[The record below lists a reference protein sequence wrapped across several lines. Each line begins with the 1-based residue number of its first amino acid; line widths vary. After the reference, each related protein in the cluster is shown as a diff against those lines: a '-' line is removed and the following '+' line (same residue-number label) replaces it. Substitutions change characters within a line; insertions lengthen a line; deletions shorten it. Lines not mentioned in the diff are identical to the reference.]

1 MMDLKDKVAIV
12 TGGNGELGGAICM
25 RLAKEGASIA
35 LTYRADER
43 EAQEVVEAVQ
53 AISGTAMA
61 DAVDITDYEAV
72 SEFVKRVVAKWGRLD
87 ILVNAVGAKDPAP
100 IFEMTREQFD
110 HVLDVNLKG
119 YFNYIRAS
127 APVFQEQRGGKV
139 VNVASLEALT
149 GEADLNDVV
158 ARSGVIGLT
167 LSAARE
173 LGAFDVNVNAVA
185 PGMVETR
192 ALKKTPSEEVKKAIS
207 RSVLGRLAKPEEVAD
222 VVLFLCS
229 RKARHITGEV
239 IRVDGGQ
246 HL

>member
-1 MMDLKDKVAIV
+1 MFKDKVAIV

-25 RLAKEGASIA
+25 RLARERAKIA
-35 LTYRADER
+35 LTYRADKK
-43 EAQEVVEAVQ
+43 EANEVVEAIA
-53 AISGTAMA
+53 AISGTALA
-61 DAVDITDYEAV
+61 EAVDITDYEAV
-72 SEFVKRVVAKWGRLD
+72 SEFVKRVVAKWGRID
-87 ILVNAVGAKDPAP
+87 ILINAVGAKDPAP
-100 IFEMTREQFD
+100 IFELTREQFD

-119 YFNYIRAS
+119 YFNYVRAA
-127 APVFQEQRGGKV
+127 APVFREQKSGKV
-139 VNVASLEALT
+139 VNVASLEALA
-149 GEADLNDVV
+149 GEGDLNDVV
-158 ARSGVIGLT
+158 AKSGVIGLT

-173 LGAFDVNVNAVA
+173 LGAYDVNVNAVA

-192 ALKKTPSEEVKKAIS
+192 ALRKTPPEEVEKAIS

-229 RKARHITGEV
+229 SGARHITGEV

>member
-1 MMDLKDKVAIV
+1 MELKDQVAIV

-25 RLAKEGASIA
+25 RLAKEGARVA
-35 LTYRADER
+35 LTYRADKS
-43 EAQEVVEAVQ
+43 EAEEVMDAVK
-53 AISGTAMA
+53 AISGTATA

-72 SEFVKRVVAKWGRLD
+72 SEFVTRVVAKWGRLD

-100 IFEMTREQFD
+100 IFEMTRAQFD

-119 YFNYIRAS
+119 YFNYVRAA
-127 APVFQEQRGGKV
+127 APVFQELKGGRV
-139 VNVASLEALT
+139 VNVASLESLA
-149 GEADLNDVV
+149 GEGDLNDVV
-158 ARSGVIGLT
+158 AKSGVIGLT

-173 LGAFDVNVNAVA
+173 LGAYDVNVNAVA

-192 ALKKTPSEEVKKAIS
+192 AIEKMPSEEVQKALS